1 MQIDDPYKTPDS
13 ALEPGTS
20 GDPLTRME
28 EGMVDFMAASRVR
41 TIVFV
46 VLALI
51 GCAVSLGGIVEAF
64 ATGAFS
70 GEFHRVDPAA
80 RAIVWSIVL
89 AHCALAAFSMLRYLG
104 PVNRVARTYD
114 RQDLEVA
121 IRRRRFARVGWFVMI
136 ALMIISLMLPVLYF
150 D

>member
-1 MQIDDPYKTPDS
+1 MDDPYQTPKS
-13 ALEPGTS
+13 ALEPEKS
-20 GDPLTRME
+20 GEPLSRLE

-46 VLALI
+46 VLALV
-51 GCAVSLGGIVEAF
+51 GCLVSLAGILEAT
-64 ATGAFS
+64 AAGALF
-70 GEFHRVDPAA
+70 GDYFRVDPAA

-89 AHCALAAFSMLRYLG
+89 VHCALAAFSMLRYLG

-114 RQDLEVA
+114 RRDLEVA
-121 IRRRRFARVGWFVMI
+121 IGRRRFARVGWFVMI
-136 ALMIISLMLPVLYF
+136 ALMIVSLMLPVLYV